1 MTSQAI
7 MGVLV
12 TIVGLGIIG
21 WALGKVFAARSVPAS
36 LPVSSGDPVSLN
48 GSADSSAPLNDVRV
62 APLPVVRMGTI
73 IGGVF
78 WGMMLFSL
86 VGAIL
91 WFIVT
96 HLPG

>member
-1 MTSQAI
+1 
-7 MGVLV
+7 
-12 TIVGLGIIG
+12 
-21 WALGKVFAARSVPAS
+21 
-36 LPVSSGDPVSLN
+36 
-48 GSADSSAPLNDVRV
+48 
-62 APLPVVRMGTI
+62 MGTI